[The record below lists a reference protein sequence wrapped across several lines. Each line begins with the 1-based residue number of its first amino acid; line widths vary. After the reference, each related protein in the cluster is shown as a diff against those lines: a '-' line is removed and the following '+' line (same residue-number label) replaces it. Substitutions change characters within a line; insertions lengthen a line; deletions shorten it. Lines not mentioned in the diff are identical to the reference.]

1 MANSRSLQPS
11 PLPQRRPSRVTATEP
26 QTMASSP
33 GMSTRATSSDQRSP
47 CDKLAACSILSGGIR
62 HGSSFLNP
70 PRNLGV
76 GTKTVMPRRSASAR
90 SGRCGESGLTLMA
103 VALFHGSMSRSR
115 AAATSAPAKFGI
127 RPCGGNGKRATPSAL
142 SLSQTHCRAALLSAK
157 SRAMTESGAAR
168 PGDSQGRNL
177 LQKHLG
183 EILAS
188 QTSHPSIEKPCSMGR
203 PSRRPTA
210 IQAALRRRRAFGSGG
225 ARKYGCDQTGCG
237 GLSVVEQPASLIGA
251 LNSPRDKSA
260 DKQQSLETK
269 PISRGTESSNPAP
282 SSRESCELAI
292 SRRIADCLSRSRT
305 DTLSVHIAVRCPC
318 SCSGDVRCR
327 RNAGCIGGFE
337 EGEFEAKISGHPP
350 FPAQVILNGHEYVAC
365 QARKAYWRRADTS

>member
-127 RPCGGNGKRATPSAL
+127 RPCGGNGKRATPSAQ

-177 LQKHLG
+177 LH
-183 EILAS
+183 
-188 QTSHPSIEKPCSMGR
+188 EKPRGDPHLADVAPVDREAHARWAGR
-203 PSRRPTA
+203 AAARP
-210 IQAALRRRRAFGSGG
+210 QSKLRCGGGDRATLGSGG

-237 GLSVVEQPASLIGA
+237 GLSGVEQPASLIGA
-251 LNSPRDKSA
+251 LNSPHDKSA
-260 DKQQSLETK
+260 DKRQSLEWTF
-269 PISRGTESSNPAP
+269 A
-282 SSRESCELAI
+282 
-292 SRRIADCLSRSRT
+292 
-305 DTLSVHIAVRCPC
+305 RCPRF
-318 SCSGDVRCR
+318 SGP
-327 RNAGCIGGFE
+327 GSF
-337 EGEFEAKISGHPP
+337 
-350 FPAQVILNGHEYVAC
+350 L
-365 QARKAYWRRADTS
+365 

>member
-1 MANSRSLQPS
+1 
-11 PLPQRRPSRVTATEP
+11 
-26 QTMASSP
+26 MASSR
-33 GMSTRATSSDQRSP
+33 GMSVSATSSDQRSP
-47 CDKLAACSILSGGIR
+47 RDKLAASSILSGGIR
-62 HGSSFLNP
+62 RGSSFLKP

-90 SGRCGESGLTLMA
+90 NGRCGESGLTLMA

-210 IQAALRRRRAFGSGG
+210 IQAALRRRRAGDVWLGRCS
-225 ARKYGCDQTGCG
+225 KYGCDQTGCG

-251 LNSPRDKSA
+251 LNSPHAKSA
-260 DKQQSLETK
+260 DERQGLETK
-269 PISRGTESSNPAP
+269 PISRGTESSYPVSSSGESSANDLPVRRGFEAQPISQYWPAP
-282 SSRESCELAI
+282 VPALELRFLP
-292 SRRIADCLSRSRT
+292 S
-305 DTLSVHIAVRCPC
+305 
-318 SCSGDVRCR
+318 
-327 RNAGCIGGFE
+327 
-337 EGEFEAKISGHPP
+337 
-350 FPAQVILNGHEYVAC
+350 
-365 QARKAYWRRADTS
+365 

>member
-1 MANSRSLQPS
+1 
-11 PLPQRRPSRVTATEP
+11 
-26 QTMASSP
+26 MASSP
-33 GMSTRATSSDQRSP
+33 GMSARATSSDQWSP
-47 CDKLAACSILSGGIR
+47 RDKLAAASILSGGIR
-62 HGSSFLNP
+62 RGSSFLKP

-127 RPCGGNGKRATPSAL
+127 RPCDGNGKRATPSAL

-168 PGDSQGRNL
+168 PGDSQGHNL

-183 EILAS
+183 EILPS
-188 QTSHPSIEKPCSMGR
+188 QTSQPSTENHARWAGR
-203 PSRRPTA
+203 AATRP
-210 IQAALRRRRAFGSGG
+210 QSKLRCGGGERATFGSGG

-251 LNSPRDKSA
+251 LNSSHDKSA
-260 DKQQSLETK
+260 DERQSLETSLPRAEPK
-269 PISRGTESSNPAP
+269 VRIQFPPAESPCLTQTRPLQVENRGFRAGVRRSVGGAVGRDAPAG
-282 SSRESCELAI
+282 AI
-292 SRRIADCLSRSRT
+292 SRQRIAMSLSG
-305 DTLSVHIAVRCPC
+305 LIPVPQ
-318 SCSGDVRCR
+318 CR
-327 RNAGCIGGFE
+327 RRGLGTVTTPAHSKRVASGCADVGWALSPDRPFWVSRHFLTIGE
-337 EGEFEAKISGHPP
+337 P
-350 FPAQVILNGHEYVAC
+350 
-365 QARKAYWRRADTS
+365 